1 MSHHVSLAA
10 KAAVLDAILPAL
22 LLVLPACS
30 LGSGVDGNGQRTEE
44 NRDLHDF
51 SGVVAD
57 GPLDV
62 QVHQGETTSVVVSV
76 DSNLQRLV
84 RTHIADGRLIVDV
97 NEPIG
102 DTVPG
107 PHVIVTMPVL
117 HAARLVGSGSLSA
130 ETFSQGD
137 AIDLSLDGSGDMVFA
152 GEVPTL
158 TARLD
163 GSGDMR
169 LRGSAP
175 SVVLGL
181 DGSGDL
187 RATDL
192 NAATADISLGGSGS
206 LAATVTGPSR
216 VTLDG
221 SGDVD
226 LFGGGTVEWSS
237 VSGSGALRTH

>member
-1 MSHHVSLAA
+1 MSNHVSLAA
-10 KAAVLDAILPAL
+10 KATILDGILPAL

-30 LGSGVDGNGQRTEE
+30 LGDGVDGDGQRTEE

-51 SGVVAD
+51 SSVSAD

-62 QVHQGETTSVVVSV
+62 QVQQGDTTSVMVRV

-84 RTHIADGRLIVDV
+84 RTHVADGRLTIDV
-97 NEPIG
+97 SEPIG
-102 DTVPG
+102 DTVAG

-117 HAARLVGSGSLSA
+117 RAAWLVGSGSVSA
-130 ETFSQGD
+130 ETFRQAD
-137 AIDLSLDGSGDMVFA
+137 AIDLGLDGSGDMVFA

-169 LRGSAP
+169 LRGSAAT
-175 SVVLGL
+175 VVLGL

-187 RATDL
+187 RAADL
-192 NAATADISLGGSGS
+192 DAATADISLGGSGS

-221 SGDVD
+221 SGDID
-226 LFGGGTVEWSS
+226 LFGGGAIEWSS

>member
-1 MSHHVSLAA
+1 MSSTLSLAA
-10 KAAVLDAILPAL
+10 KTTFLNGVVPVL

-30 LGSGVDGNGQRTEE
+30 LFGVDGNGQRTEE

-51 SGVVAD
+51 SSVTAD
-57 GPLDV
+57 GSLDV
-62 QVHQGETTSVVVSV
+62 QVRQSDTTSVVVSI

-84 RTHIADGRLIVDV
+84 STRVADGRLIVDV
-97 NEPIG
+97 TEPIG
-102 DTVPG
+102 DTVAG
-107 PHVIVTMPVL
+107 PHVIVAMPLL
-117 HAARLVGSGSLSA
+117 HAARLEGSGSLSA
-130 ETFSQGD
+130 ETFVQVD
-137 AIDLSLDGSGDMVFA
+137 AIDLTLEGSGDMVFA

-158 TARLD
+158 TAQLE
-163 GSGDMR
+163 GSGTMR

-175 SVVLGL
+175 TVVLGL
-181 DGSGDL
+181 EGSGDL

-192 NAATADISLGGSGS
+192 SAATADIRLSGSGS
-206 LAATVTGPSR
+206 MTATVTGPSR